1 MFVGMIRFDAVSK
14 QFPDGTRAVDE
25 LSFEAPT
32 GKITVLVGPS
42 GCGKTT
48 SLRMINRMIQ
58 PTSGRIWIDDQD
70 TAEMDEA
77 QLRRGIGYVIQ
88 HAGLFPHRTIVANI
102 ATVPRLL
109 GWDKRR
115 AEARALELLERVG
128 LPASF
133 AKRYPA
139 QLSGGQQ
146 QRVGVARALA
156 ADPPVML
163 MDEPFSAVDP
173 VVREQLQDE
182 FLSLQVDLGKTIV
195 FVTHDIDEAIKLG
208 DQVAVLRT
216 GGRLAQLADP
226 AYLLA
231 HPIDDFVADFAGR
244 DRGYRALGFQLA
256 PTLPLQSEPTVRIGA
271 TSAEVRAAGARGG
284 WLLVIDDDRRPLG
297 WVEPG
302 RLNGVVTSESLHRGG
317 TVASTISSLRATLDA
332 ALSSPSRRGVIVDA
346 SGAFAGTVR
355 AQEVLAAI
363 EEIDR
368 PAARVSNVTESDG
381 AESDEAE
388 SDGAG
393 SDGLGTGRSR

>member
-1 MFVGMIRFDAVSK
+1 MIRFDSVSK
-14 QFPDGTRAVDE
+14 QYPDGTKAVDE
-25 LSFEAPT
+25 LTFEAPT
-32 GKITVLVGPS
+32 GRISVLVGPS

-58 PTSGRIWIDDQD
+58 PTGGRIWIDDQD
-70 TAEMDEA
+70 TSTLDEA

-88 HAGLFPHRTIVANI
+88 HAGLFPHRTIAANI

-109 GWDKRR
+109 GWDKRK
-115 AEARALELLERVG
+115 AEARALELLEQVG

-156 ADPPVML
+156 ADPPIML

-173 VVREQLQDE
+173 VVREQLQDD
-182 FLSLQVDLGKTIV
+182 LLRLQGVLGKTIV

-208 DQVAVLRT
+208 DQVAVLRA
-216 GGRLAQLADP
+216 GGQLAQLADP

-231 HPIDDFVADFAGR
+231 HPADDFVADFVGR
-244 DRGYRALGFQLA
+244 DRGYRALSFQQTPALS
-256 PTLPLQSEPTVRIGA
+256 LQPEPTVRLGA
-271 TSAEVRAAGARGG
+271 TAAEVQAAAARGG
-284 WLLVIDDDRRPLG
+284 WLLVTDEDQRPLG
-297 WVEPG
+297 WVEPD
-302 RLNGVVTSESLHRGG
+302 RLGGQVTSESLHRSG
-317 TVASTISSLRATLDA
+317 TVASITSSLRNTLDA
-332 ALSSPSRRGVIVDA
+332 ALSSPSRRGVVVDA
-346 SGAFAGTVR
+346 SGALAGTVR

-368 PAARVSNVTESDG
+368 PAAWVPDDPAPG
-381 AESDEAE
+381 
-388 SDGAG
+388 GPG
-393 SDGLGTGRSR
+393 

>member
-1 MFVGMIRFDAVSK
+1 MIRFDAVSK
-14 QFPDGTRAVDE
+14 QYPDGTKAVDE
-25 LSFEAPT
+25 LTLEAPT

-48 SLRMINRMIQ
+48 SLRMINRMIE
-58 PTSGRIWIDDQD
+58 PTAGRIWIDDQD
-70 TAEMDEA
+70 TSTMDQA

-102 ATVPRLL
+102 ATVPMLL
-109 GWDKRR
+109 GWDKRK

-128 LPASF
+128 LPTSF

-139 QLSGGQQ
+139 QLSGGEQ

-182 FLSLQVDLGKTIV
+182 FLRLQGDLGKTIV

-208 DQVAVLRT
+208 DQVAVLR
-216 GGRLAQLADP
+216 GRGKLAQLADP

-231 HPIDDFVADFAGR
+231 HPFDDFVADFVGR
-244 DRGYRALGFQLA
+244 DRGYRALSFQKT
-256 PTLPLQSEPTVRIGA
+256 PTLRLQPEPTVRLGA
-271 TSAEVRAAGARGG
+271 TAAEVRAAGARGG
-284 WLLVIDDDRRPLG
+284 WLLVTDEDQRPLG
-297 WVEPG
+297 WVEPD
-302 RLNGVVTSESLHRGG
+302 RLNGPVTSESLHRGG
-317 TVASTISSLRATLDA
+317 TVTSTTGSLRNTLDS
-332 ALSSPSRRGVIVDA
+332 ALSSPSRRGVVVDA
-346 SGAFAGTVR
+346 SGALAGTVR
-355 AQEVLAAI
+355 AHEVLTAI

-368 PAARVSNVTESDG
+368 PELEQEGPQHEGPQHEDLQPVE
-381 AESDEAE
+381 EAP
-388 SDGAG
+388 A
-393 SDGLGTGRSR
+393 